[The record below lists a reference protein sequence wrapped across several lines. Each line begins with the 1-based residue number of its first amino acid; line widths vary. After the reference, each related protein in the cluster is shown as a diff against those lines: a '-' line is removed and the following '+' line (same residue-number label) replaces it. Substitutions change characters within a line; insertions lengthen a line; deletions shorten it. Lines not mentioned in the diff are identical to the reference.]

1 VKLPPGRRQ
10 PAETCRPQP
19 LQSQSIAGNKF
30 PQLCESGVGT
40 VHPLGRLQPAE
51 TCRLQSLTTKICR
64 GEKYPIE
71 DGAVLPNHFG
81 RLQPP
86 TVRPR
91 GRRQPLRS
99 TSCDGNKTPQLLTL
113 GVVLPSNEP
122 VNGIFAHIAEPT
134 LVTRIPSSVTLG
146 MVLYSRMGDCSQL
159 KHADLSLLVP
169 GYPYRSSVTRIPSVT
184 LGWYS
189 IAKMADCAATGPT
202 QPIRNERRKE
212 ENSNKTPTKLS
223 SGTTGPFPI
232 TKVSGHRTVT
242 FHPRHEYA
250 AHCRT
255 TLWAAYSVASWLTCR
270 WRSRVEYHRNS
281 VGYWTTSR

>member
-19 LQSQSIAGNKF
+19 LQSQSIPGNKF
-30 PQLCESGVGT
+30 PQLCDSGDGT
-40 VHPLGRLQPAE
+40 VKLPFGRRQPAE

-64 GEKYPIE
+64 GEKYPW
-71 DGAVLPNHFG
+71 DGTVIPRTFG
-81 RLQPP
+81 RVQPP

-99 TSCDGNKTPQLLTL
+99 TSCDGNKTPQLFDSVGGTAEQRTSCDGNKTPQLLTL

-169 GYPYRSSVTRIPSVT
+169 GYPYRSAIT
-184 LGWYS
+184 
-189 IAKMADCAATGPT
+189 
-202 QPIRNERRKE
+202 RKE
-212 ENSNKTPTKLS
+212 KNSDKTPRRQP
-223 SGTTGPFPI
+223 G
-232 TKVSGHRTVT
+232 
-242 FHPRHEYA
+242 
-250 AHCRT
+250 
-255 TLWAAYSVASWLTCR
+255 
-270 WRSRVEYHRNS
+270 
-281 VGYWTTSR
+281 